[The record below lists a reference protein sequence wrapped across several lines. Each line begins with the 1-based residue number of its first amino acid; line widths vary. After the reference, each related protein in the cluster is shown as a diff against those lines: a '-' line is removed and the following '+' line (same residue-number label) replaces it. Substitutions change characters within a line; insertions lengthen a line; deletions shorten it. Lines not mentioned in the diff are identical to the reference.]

1 MLVKMISNRLDA
13 ITSPVRSELR
23 LAQEQAFERIQ
34 QVISTAEKEIARE
47 GRFLTAEQRFQKAI
61 KELEKAE
68 EQMLSALGSIVKAI
82 WYVAPQD
89 NPFIDISPLKE
100 IKGSVLEQDKNTPA
114 KMKLGFF
121 SRKKLLE

>member
-89 NPFIDISPLKE
+89 NPFIDISPLKD
-100 IKGSVLEQDKNTPA
+100 IKGTVLNEEQGISSKP
-114 KMKLGFF
+114 KLGLF
-121 SRKKLLE
+121 RWKK